1 MKIATFRLPHAP
13 PDQPG
18 ATFAAV
24 ITQTETDE
32 SGLEYA
38 TQAIELSGITDAGA
52 YLTLPPQDRK
62 VAVTVAMSAAQDD
75 PTKILDTAH
84 FDYDTLIPYP
94 SKIFCIGLN
103 YRNHI
108 LETGLKLP
116 DYPTVFAKYGQTLT
130 GPYASIT
137 IPEVDHRLDY
147 EGELAVIIGA
157 PGKSIPKNQAMR
169 HVGGYAISN
178 DMSLRGFQGRTD
190 EWMQGKIFEA
200 TTPVGPWLVTDDEFD
215 DDAMLTTL
223 VNGEV
228 RQHDSAND
236 LVFGVA
242 ELIEYLSQI
251 ITLLPG
257 DIIMTGTPG
266 GVALAMR
273 NDEGRRPWLQ
283 PGDVVETRIEGLG
296 SQRNVIN

>member
-1 MKIATFRLPHAP
+1 MKIATFRLPHARP
-13 PDQPG
+13 EQPG

-24 ITQTETDE
+24 ITETAIDDA
-32 SGLEYA
+32 GVEYA

-52 YLTLPPQDRK
+52 YLTLPPQERTT
-62 VAVTVAMSAAQDD
+62 AIRAAMSEAQED
-75 PTKILDTAH
+75 PTKVLDITQ
-84 FDYDTLIPYP
+84 FNYDTLIPYP

-108 LETGLKLP
+108 LETGLELP
-116 DYPTVFAKYGQTLT
+116 EYPTVFAKYGQTLT
-130 GPYASIT
+130 GPFADIAL
-137 IPEVDHRLDY
+137 PEADHRMDY

-157 PGKSIPKNQAMR
+157 PGKNIPKNQAMR

-178 DMSLRGFQGRTD
+178 DISLRGYQGRTD

-200 TTPVGPWLVTDDEFD
+200 TTPVGPWLVSADEFN
-215 DDAMLTTL
+215 DDAQLTTL
-223 VNGEV
+223 VNGEI
-228 RQHDSAND
+228 RQNDSVND

-242 ELIEYLSQI
+242 ELVEYLSQM

-273 NDEGRRPWLQ
+273 DENGRRPWLQ

-296 SQRNVIN
+296 AQRNVIN